1 MGLSGVNILNSMG
14 ANGCVYV
21 NGTGATTNGTDGF
34 TAIQFT
40 EPSVLAAITGKMDNS
55 ADLISDGTIFTAAQ
69 VLYLPATSVTLTSGA
84 CILYKA

>member
-40 EPSVLAAITGKMDNS
+40 EDSVIAAITGKMDNS
-55 ADLISDGTIFTAAQ
+55 ADLISDATTFTANS
-69 VLYLPATSVTLTSGA
+69 VLYLPHTSLTLTSGA

>member
-1 MGLSGVNILNSMG
+1 MG

-40 EPSVLAAITGKMDNS
+40 EDSVLGAITGKMDDS
-55 ADLISDGTIFTAAQ
+55 ADLISDATVFSQGQ
-69 VLYLPATSVTLTSGA
+69 VIYCPATSVTLASGGA
-84 CILYKA
+84 LLYKA

>member
-1 MGLSGVNILNSMG
+1 MG
-14 ANGCVYV
+14 ANGCAYV

-40 EPSVLAAITGKMDNS
+40 EDSVIAAITGKMDDS
-55 ADLISDGTIFTAAQ
+55 ADLITDAITFSANS
-69 VLYLPATSVTLTSGA
+69 VLYFPCTSLTLTSGA

>member
-1 MGLSGVNILNSMG
+1 MGLSGINILNSMG

-40 EPSVLAAITGKMDNS
+40 EDSVIAAITGKMDNS
-55 ADLISDGTIFTAAQ
+55 SGLISDAITFSANS
-69 VLYLPATSVTLTSGA
+69 VLYLPADSVTLASGA

>member
-1 MGLSGVNILNSMG
+1 MGISAINVNNSMG
-14 ANGCVYV
+14 ANGCAYV

-40 EPSVLAAITGKMDNS
+40 EDSVIAAITGKMDDS
-55 ADLISDGTIFTAAQ
+55 ADLISDTVTFGQGQ
-69 VLYLPATSVTLTSGA
+69 VLYLPYTSLTLTSGA